1 MLSLDNIRKTLVLLQ
16 QSADEVIVVR
26 KEELPVEQYLLNHI
40 IITLVQKL
48 YMDEVFRG
56 LADSEKSE

>member
-1 MLSLDNIRKTLVLLQ
+1 MLSPDNIRKTLVLLQ